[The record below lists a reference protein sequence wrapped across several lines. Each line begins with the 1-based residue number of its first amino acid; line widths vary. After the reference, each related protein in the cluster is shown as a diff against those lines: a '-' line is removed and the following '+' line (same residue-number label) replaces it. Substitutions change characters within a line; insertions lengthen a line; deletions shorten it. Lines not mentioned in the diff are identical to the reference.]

1 MKMAITGC
9 FSALLARKNSKEKKR
24 FKIAYRCGELRVNP
38 EEQVHQHVQTV
49 IAGITFDEPNHAD
62 QLAHSSVE
70 VANLGEPIPLIAQGK
85 SPVESAQTKMC
96 DTKNPKFEQ
105 TEPGTEAAYEGGD
118 EHDDSFSPRK
128 AFSEFE
134 FQVFDV
140 DKRELNSESFDE
152 ELNID
157 GSDSSLLKEDTAS
170 EMITYNGH
178 ASDPGIGRAEIL
190 SGPLHLKRSCSYI
203 ETKRFV
209 RSPAMTNSSDD
220 VLNICETVGGHATN
234 AIPGSPKSVMTSFS
248 ADRAMLTK
256 SCSSQVLPSM
266 GAKHRSDLFLLSQN
280 NSHNPRM
287 TAPQRISINGT
298 SKNAGGYCSNVL
310 ESRSCFEMDSKPKMK
325 QSEIT
330 TADDLW
336 SQNHGVAF
344 YSESSTF
351 DRVDAWVQSLGD
363 DSSYPIDSYQTDDPA
378 EEATSNTNILKVEK
392 ISGKKQTQTGRTT
405 GEDII
410 EDSYIFQPSCSFP
423 QTVHISGMGLKAI
436 PAISAFNNLRSV
448 NLSGNMIAHISS
460 GSLPKSLLTLD
471 LSKNKITT
479 IEGLKDLIRLRVLNL
494 SYNRISRIGHGFP
507 NGTLIKELYLAGN
520 KISYVEGL
528 HRLLKLKVLD
538 LSFNKI
544 TIAKALGQLVAN
556 DNSLL
561 ALNLIGNPILSNF
574 SEEQLRK
581 TICSILPKIAYLN
594 KKLIDP
600 RKGREVAL
608 HSISKAALGSND
620 RFSQKQLTRRVVQT
634 TSSSG
639 KSWGRER
646 NTYRGAGSSLGER
659 SRMDRSKGKHQHSIT
674 SRK

>member
-1 MKMAITGC
+1 MAITGC
-9 FSALLARKNSKEKKR
+9 FSALLARKNSKEKKIS
-24 FKIAYRCGELRVNP
+24 KIAYRCGELRVNP
-38 EEQVHQHVQTV
+38 EEQVHQHAQNAV
-49 IAGITFDEPNHAD
+49 AGITFDEPNHNHAD
-62 QLAHSSVE
+62 QLTHISVE
-70 VANLGEPIPLIAQGK
+70 VANLGEPMLLIAQGK
-85 SPVESAQTKMC
+85 SPVESAQTKLS
-96 DTKNPKFEQ
+96 DTKNLKFEQ

-118 EHDDSFSPRK
+118 EHDDSLSLRK
-128 AFSEFE
+128 AFSDFE
-134 FQVFDV
+134 FQAFEV
-140 DKRELNSESFDE
+140 DKSELNSESVDE

-157 GSDSSLLKEDTAS
+157 GSDISLLKEDTAS

-190 SGPLHLKRSCSYI
+190 SSPLQLKRSCSYI
-203 ETKRFV
+203 ETNRFV
-209 RSPAMTNSSDD
+209 RSPTKTNSSDD
-220 VLNICETVGGHATN
+220 VLNICETVGGEATN

-248 ADRAMLTK
+248 ADRAMLKK
-256 SCSSQVLPSM
+256 SYSSQVLPSM
-266 GAKHRSDLFLLSQN
+266 GTKLRSDLCLLSQN
-280 NSHNPRM
+280 NS
-287 TAPQRISINGT
+287 INDT

-310 ESRSCFEMDSKPKMK
+310 ESRSCFEMDDKLKMK

-336 SQNHGVAF
+336 SQDHWVAF
-344 YSESSTF
+344 YSESSTL

-363 DSSYPIDSYQTDDPA
+363 DSSYPIDSYQNDEPA
-378 EEATSNTNILKVEK
+378 EEATSYTNILKIEK
-392 ISGKKQTQTGRTT
+392 ISGKKQTQTVRPTV
-405 GEDII
+405 EDII
-410 EDSYIFQPSCSFP
+410 EGSYIFQPSCSFP
-423 QTVHISGMGLKAI
+423 HTVHISGMGLKAI

-538 LSFNKI
+538 MSFNKI
-544 TIAKALGQLVAN
+544 TTAKALGQLVAN
-556 DNSLL
+556 DSSLL
-561 ALNLIGNPILSNF
+561 ALNLVGNPILSNF

-594 KKLIDP
+594 KKLIDS

-620 RFSQKQLTRRVVQT
+620 RFLQKQLTRRVIQT

-646 NTYRGAGSSLGER
+646 NTYRGAGSSLRER
-659 SRMDRSKGKHQHSIT
+659 SRMDRSKGRHQQSIT